1 MARIMGCFFPKSCFG
16 RRDMFLK
23 LYERGQD
30 RIDTELDVV
39 KMMKSLRDIK
49 ILLKSSIMDDEIKY

>member
-1 MARIMGCFFPKSCFG
+1 MARILGCFFPKSCFS